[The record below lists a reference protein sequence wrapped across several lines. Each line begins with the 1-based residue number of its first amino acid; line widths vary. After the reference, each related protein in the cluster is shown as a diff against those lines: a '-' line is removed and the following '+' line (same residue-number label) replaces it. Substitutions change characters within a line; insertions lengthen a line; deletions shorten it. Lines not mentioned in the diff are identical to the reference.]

1 MSLHIIPK
9 SHRRPPSRVSRTSSQ
24 RSATVQRGRAFR
36 SFRYETAK
44 NIYRGNS
51 QSLIITLPPRDF
63 HSDDNTFHARVPGFL
78 SLFLPPPCAPLLLF
92 RPPSSCSHTYRRK
105 LHFVGCKRYVV
116 KIVTPAT
123 LTAVHAGRNCTGPPP
138 ICWPS
143 TLLRA

>member
-1 MSLHIIPK
+1 MTSNRVAILAQ
-9 SHRRPPSRVSRTSSQ
+9 RPSTGGGPTGV
-24 RSATVQRGRAFR
+24 VFH
-36 SFRYETAK
+36 YETVK

-51 QSLIITLPPRDF
+51 QSLVITLPPRDF
-63 HSDDNTFHARVPGFL
+63 HSDDNTFHAHVLSF
-78 SLFLPPPCAPLLLF
+78 SLFHSRLAPSCPPLFLF

-105 LHFVGCKRYVV
+105 LHFVGCKRNVV